1 MLGKFTEGASEQL
14 AEGRSAI
21 ERALEL
27 NPDLPLA
34 HNLYTNIQ
42 VDQGHAM
49 DALKRLL
56 NGCAVQRAIRSCLRA
71 SPTRAATAVCFRR
84 R

>member
-1 MLGKFTEGASEQL
+1 MACMSSVLRSIRGYSNPAWCSFGASSAGWSASLPEGAAEHL

-42 VDQGHAM
+42 VD
-49 DALKRLL
+49 R
-56 NGCAVQRAIRSCLRA
+56 
-71 SPTRAATAVCFRR
+71 
-84 R
+84 